1 MKPYVDPNWAWSEFK
16 PSKADPWNEQKVTH
30 LFRRAG
36 FGITSQ
42 ELQDAL
48 SAGLPRTVHQL
59 VHESAESDTFRT
71 EMQAMTN
78 SLISTSDPKNLS
90 SGWLYRMLKTTDQLR
105 EKITLFWHGHFAT
118 SAEKVAD
125 AFMMQQQ
132 NNMLRNSALGNFLDL
147 AQGISK
153 DPAMLLYLDSATNR
167 KTHPNENFARELMEL
182 FCLGEGNYS
191 EEDIRELSRCFT
203 GWEVRN
209 RAYRFN
215 RYQHD
220 FDQKSFLGSSRKFT
234 GEEAVEHV
242 VAQHSSPRFIA
253 GKLVQFLVMD
263 EPFAEDE
270 LIAPLAKQLR
280 DDDFEV
286 AGIIER
292 ILRSNLFFSEH
303 SYGRKIKSPVELAI
317 GLMRSLKM
325 NTRLP
330 DLNQALGEV
339 GQSVFYPPNVKGWEG
354 GRIWINSSTL
364 LGRSNLV
371 HALLTSNNTSFD
383 EGDLSTMLAKQNV
396 RTTEQAFQLFER
408 LLFAVP
414 LGANVKQQI
423 LATGPTDGLNQQFIN
438 ILHQMATLPQFQLN

>member
-1 MKPYVDPNWAWSEFK
+1 MKPYVDPNWAWSKFK
-16 PSKADPWNEQKVTH
+16 PGKADPWNEQKVTH

-36 FGITSQ
+36 FGLTSQ
-42 ELQDAL
+42 ELQRAL
-48 SAGLPRTVHQL
+48 TAGLPQTVHQL

-78 SLISTSDPKNLS
+78 SLVSTSDPANLP
-90 SGWLYRMLKTTDQLR
+90 SGWLYRMLKTPDQLQ

-125 AFMMQQQ
+125 AFMMQRQ
-132 NNMLRNSALGNFLDL
+132 NTMLRNSALGSFKDL
-147 AQGISK
+147 ARGISK

-182 FCLGEGNYS
+182 FCLGEGNYT
-191 EEDIRELSRCFT
+191 EKDIRELSRCFT

-220 FDQKSFLGSSRKFT
+220 FDEKSFLGSTRKFT

-242 VAQHSSPRFIA
+242 VAQQSSPRFIA
-253 GKLVQFLVMD
+253 RKLVQYLVMD
-263 EPFAEDE
+263 EPFADDE

-280 DDDFEV
+280 DDNFQV
-286 AGIIER
+286 LGTIER
-292 ILRSNLFFSEH
+292 ILTSNLFYSEH
-303 SYGRKIKSPVELAI
+303 SYSRKIKSPVELAI

-325 NTRLP
+325 NTKLP
-330 DLNQALGEV
+330 DLDKALGEI
-339 GQSVFYPPNVKGWEG
+339 GQAVFYPPNVKGWEG

-371 HALLTSNNTSFD
+371 HALLTSDNTKFD
-383 EGDLSTMLAKQNV
+383 GGDLSTMLARQNIQ
-396 RTTEQAFQLFER
+396 TTEQAFNLFEK

-423 LATGPTDGLNQQFIN
+423 LATHQSGGLNQQFIN
-438 ILHQMATLPQFQLN
+438 ILHQMATLPQFQLS